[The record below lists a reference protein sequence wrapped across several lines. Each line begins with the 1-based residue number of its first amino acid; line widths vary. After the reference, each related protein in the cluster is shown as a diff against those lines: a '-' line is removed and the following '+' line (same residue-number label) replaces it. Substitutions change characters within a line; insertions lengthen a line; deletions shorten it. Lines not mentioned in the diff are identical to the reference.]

1 MLRQNILLQAL
12 GIHTGVDNR
21 EVVRSSDVVIIAV
34 KPYVV
39 VDVLQDIAS
48 VVHTNH
54 LIISVAAGFL
64 TSHIE
69 RVRLFFLCCIISSQY
84 LR

>member
-1 MLRQNILLQAL
+1 MDDVSLKAL
-12 GIHTGVDNR
+12 GIHTGVENS

-34 KPYVV
+34 KPHVV
-39 VDVLQDIAS
+39 SEVLQDVAS
-48 VVHTNH
+48 VVHANH

-69 RVRLFFLCCIISSQY
+69 RVIMSVTVTVVFLC
-84 LR
+84 L